1 MLHQTKKKMQV
12 TYCLLFMALLL
23 PEIQVAAKLWDME
36 TSEYQETNVPKKEA
50 VKEKADSNEQVTT
63 ESQPASCSKHSNYEA
78 TTLKQ
83 FIGKF
88 LNQFQPLMVPG
99 SNEEKIEYNMKMKL
113 SALDLKKLSL
123 YMDKLCDIYEVEEI
137 LTSMLGDVSS
147 DEMLLSN
154 LPMSFYEKYF
164 SYILLVAPIIFII
177 VLVLSLKFM
186 YLSYWMLTKWIVF
199 QSVLISIFW
208 NWYFLYQEN
217 VTKYMTAIE
226 NGPPKE
232 CNSSHTSGFF
242 ESLKSSITNIFHFP
256 ENECEQYYL
265 ITSISPALRVPPT
278 EAFSYCIVN
287 TILKPM
293 ASIGEH
299 VGLFFQ
305 KLSHTI
311 PFHLQIVAVIS
322 LLVILLFVILICNGY
337 SIGTLFLTLNPPP
350 PPPTTTTTS
359 PEFTDLKE
367 VHKQLKKI
375 MEHLE
380 KTPSVDDLKDIHEL
394 SLKSIKN
401 HIDNR
406 KVLYSIAN
414 TDGSGDQAKN

>member
-1 MLHQTKKKMQV
+1 
-12 TYCLLFMALLL
+12 MALLL
-23 PEIQVAAKLWDME
+23 PEIQVAAKLWDMG
-36 TSEYQETNVPKKEA
+36 TSEYQEKVDSKEQ
-50 VKEKADSNEQVTT
+50 VTTEEKVVSNEQVTT

-88 LNQFQPLMVPG
+88 LNQFQPVMVPG
-99 SNEEKIEYNMKMKL
+99 SNEEKIESNMKIKL
-113 SALDLKKLSL
+113 SSLDLNKLSL

-147 DEMLLSN
+147 DEMLLSD

-164 SYILLVAPIIFII
+164 GYVLLVAPIIFVL

-186 YLSYWMLTKWIVF
+186 HLSYWMLTKWIVF
-199 QSVLISIFW
+199 HSVLISILW

-217 VTKYMTAIE
+217 VTKYMKAIE
-226 NGPPKE
+226 TGPPKQ
-232 CNSSHTSGFF
+232 CNNSHAPGFF
-242 ESLKSSITNIFHFP
+242 ESFKSSITNIFHFP
-256 ENECEQYYL
+256 QDDCEEYYL

-278 EAFSYCIVN
+278 EAVSYCIVN
-287 TILKPM
+287 TILKPL
-293 ASIGEH
+293 ASVGEH

-322 LLVILLFVILICNGY
+322 LLIIILFVILICNGY
-337 SIGTLFLTLNPPP
+337 SIGSLFLTLKPP
-350 PPPTTTTTS
+350 PPPTPTPTTS
-359 PEFTDLKE
+359 PEFIDSKE
-367 VHKQLKKI
+367 LLKQLKKI

-380 KTPSVDDLKDIHEL
+380 KTPSVDDLKDMHEL
-394 SLKSIKN
+394 SLKSIKK

-406 KVLYSIAN
+406 KELYSIAN

>member
-1 MLHQTKKKMQV
+1 
-12 TYCLLFMALLL
+12 MALLL

-36 TSEYQETNVPKKEA
+36 TSECQETNVPKEEA
-50 VKEKADSNEQVTT
+50 VKEKVDSNEKVITEEKIDSNKQVTT
-63 ESQPASCSKHSNYEA
+63 ESQPASCSKQSNYEA
-78 TTLKQ
+78 TALKQ

-113 SALDLKKLSL
+113 SALDLNKLSL
-123 YMDKLCDIYEVEEI
+123 YMDKLGDIYEVEEI
-137 LTSMLGDVSS
+137 LTSILGDVSS

-164 SYILLVAPIIFII
+164 GYILLVSPIIFVI

-186 YLSYWMLTKWIVF
+186 YLSYWKLTKWIVF
-199 QSVLISIFW
+199 QSVLISILW

-217 VTKYMTAIE
+217 VTKYMTAIQ

-232 CNSSHTSGFF
+232 CNKSHAPGFF
-242 ESLKSSITNIFHFP
+242 ESFKSSITNIFYFP

-278 EAFSYCIVN
+278 EAISYCIVN
-287 TILKPM
+287 TVLKPM

-299 VGLFFQ
+299 VGFFFQ

-311 PFHLQIVAVIS
+311 PFHLQILAVIS
-322 LLVILLFVILICNGY
+322 LLVILFFVILICNGY
-337 SIGTLFLTLNPPP
+337 SIGSLFLTLNPPP
-350 PPPTTTTTS
+350 PTTTTS
-359 PEFTDLKE
+359 PEFIDSKE
-367 VHKQLKKI
+367 LLKQLEKI

-394 SLKSIKN
+394 SLKSIKK

-406 KVLYSIAN
+406 KELYSITN
-414 TDGSGDQAKN
+414 TDGSGDQANN